1 MQGGDVMIS
10 FPEFFPLAFIYFDPM
25 YFIFVG
31 PAFLLA
37 MWAQTRVKSAF
48 RKWSDVPLR
57 SGWTGAQ
64 VAARVC
70 ELGGAEGI
78 QIEMTPGKLSDHYDP
93 TSRVLRLSADNYH
106 GRSVAAAAIAAHEAG
121 HAIQHATRYPMLALR
136 SAYVPAASLGSWLS
150 FPMLFGGM
158 LLGIPQLIFLGI
170 ALFSAVV
177 LFQLITLP
185 VEFDA
190 SARAKRV
197 LADSGLIT
205 DEEEMQGVR
214 SVLGAAAMTYV
225 AATIQALL
233 TLLYYL
239 WRSGL
244 LGGNRN

>member
-1 MQGGDVMIS
+1 MTIS
-10 FPEFFPLAFIYFDPM
+10 LHFLPLAFFYFDPM
-25 YFIFVG
+25 YFVVVG

-37 MWAQTRVKSAF
+37 IWAQMRVKSSF
-48 RKWSDVPLR
+48 HRWSKVPLR
-57 SGWTGAQ
+57 SGWTGAE
-64 VAARVC
+64 VARKVC
-70 ELGGAEGI
+70 EIGGADGI
-78 QIEMTPGKLSDHYDP
+78 QIEMTPGQLSDHYDP
-93 TSRVLRLSADNYH
+93 TNRILRLSADNYN

-136 SAYVPAASLGSWLS
+136 SAYVPAASLGSWLA
-150 FPMLFGGM
+150 FPMLFAGM
-158 LLGIPQLIFLGI
+158 LLKFPQLIYIGI

-177 LFQLITLP
+177 LFQIITLP

-197 LADSGLIT
+197 LTDSGILS
-205 DEEEMQGVR
+205 DEEELAGVR
-214 SVLGAAAMTYV
+214 SVLGAAALTYV
-225 AATIQALL
+225 AATIQAVL

>member
-1 MQGGDVMIS
+1 MTIS
-10 FPEFFPLAFIYFDPM
+10 LYFLPLAFFYFDPM
-25 YFIFVG
+25 YFVVVG

-37 MWAQTRVKSAF
+37 IWAQMRVKSAF
-48 RKWSDVPLR
+48 QHWSQVPLR

-64 VAARVC
+64 VAQKVC
-70 ELGGAEGI
+70 EIGGADGV
-78 QIEMTPGKLSDHYDP
+78 QIEQTPGKLSDHYDP
-93 TSRVLRLSADNYH
+93 RNRVLRLSADNYN

-136 SAYVPAASLGSWLS
+136 SAYVPAASLGSWFA
-150 FPMLFGGM
+150 FPMLFAGM
-158 LLGIPQLIFLGI
+158 IFRYPPLIYIGI

-177 LFQLITLP
+177 LFQIITLP

-197 LADSGLIT
+197 LADSGIIS
-205 DEEEMQGVR
+205 DEEELGGVR
-214 SVLGAAAMTYV
+214 SVLGAAAVTYV
-225 AATIQALL
+225 AATIQAVL

-244 LGGNRN
+244 LGRR

>member
-1 MQGGDVMIS
+1 MIS
-10 FPEFFPLAFIYFDPM
+10 FPEFFPLAFIFFDPM
-25 YFIFVG
+25 YFLFVG

-37 MWAQTRVKSAF
+37 LWAQARVKSSF
-48 RKWSDVPLR
+48 GKWSDVPLR

-78 QIEMTPGKLSDHYDP
+78 KIEMIPGQLSDHYDP
-93 TSRVLRLSADNYH
+93 RERVLRLSAENYN

-121 HAIQHATRYPMLALR
+121 HAIQHATRYPMLVLR
-136 SAYVPAASLGSWLS
+136 SAYVPAASLGSWFA
-150 FPMLFGGM
+150 FPMLFAGM
-158 LLGIPQLIFLGI
+158 IFRYPPLIFIGI
-170 ALFSAVV
+170 ALFGAVV
-177 LFQLITLP
+177 LFQFITLP

-197 LADSGLIT
+197 LAESGIIS
-205 DEEEMQGVR
+205 DEEEMDGVR
-214 SVLGAAAMTYV
+214 SVLGAAALTYV
-225 AATIQALL
+225 AATIQAVL

-244 LGGNRN
+244 LGRR

>member
-1 MQGGDVMIS
+1 MTIS
-10 FPEFFPLAFIYFDPM
+10 LHFLPLAFFYFDPM
-25 YFIFVG
+25 YFVVVG

-37 MWAQTRVKSAF
+37 IWAQMRVKSAF
-48 RKWSDVPLR
+48 QHWSQVPLR

-64 VAARVC
+64 VAQKVC
-70 ELGGAEGI
+70 EIGGADGV
-78 QIEMTPGKLSDHYDP
+78 QIEQTPGQLSDHYDP
-93 TSRVLRLSADNYH
+93 RNRVLRLSSDNYH

-136 SAYVPAASLGSWLS
+136 SAYVPAASLGSW
-150 FPMLFGGM
+150 FAIPMLFAGM
-158 LLGIPQLIFLGI
+158 IFRYPPLIYIGI

-177 LFQLITLP
+177 LFQIITLP

-197 LADSGLIT
+197 LADSGIIS
-205 DEEEMQGVR
+205 DEEELGGVR
-214 SVLGAAAMTYV
+214 SVLGAAALTYV
-225 AATIQALL
+225 AATIQAVL

-244 LGGNRN
+244 LGRR

>member
-1 MQGGDVMIS
+1 MIS

-25 YFIFVG
+25 YFLFVG

-37 MWAQTRVKSAF
+37 LWAQARVKSSF
-48 RKWSDVPLR
+48 GKWSAVPLR

-70 ELGGAEGI
+70 ELGGAEGV
-78 QIEMTPGKLSDHYDP
+78 QIEMTPGQLSDHYDP
-93 TSRVLRLSADNYH
+93 RERVLRLSAENYN

-121 HAIQHATRYPMLALR
+121 HAIQHATRYPMLVLR
-136 SAYVPAASLGSWLS
+136 SAYVPAASLGSWFA
-150 FPMLFGGM
+150 FPLLFAGM
-158 LLGIPQLIFLGI
+158 IFRYPPLIFIGI
-170 ALFSAVV
+170 ALFGAVV
-177 LFQLITLP
+177 LFQFITLP

-197 LADSGLIT
+197 LADSGIIS
-205 DEEEMQGVR
+205 DEEEMDGVR
-214 SVLGAAAMTYV
+214 SVLGAAALTYV
-225 AATIQALL
+225 AATIQAVL

-244 LGGNRN
+244 LGRR

>member
-1 MQGGDVMIS
+1 MSIS
-10 FPEFFPLAFIYFDPM
+10 LHFFPLAFFYFDPM
-25 YFIFVG
+25 YFLFVG

-37 MWAQTRVKSAF
+37 LWAQARVKSSF
-48 RKWSDVPLR
+48 RKWSAVPLR

-78 QIEMTPGKLSDHYDP
+78 QIEMTPGQLSDHYDP
-93 TSRVLRLSADNYH
+93 RERVLRLSADNYN

-136 SAYVPAASLGSWLS
+136 SVYVPAASLGSGFA
-150 FPMLFGGM
+150 FPMLIAGM
-158 LLGIPQLIFLGI
+158 IFRYPPLIYIGI

-177 LFQLITLP
+177 LFQFITLP
-185 VEFDA
+185 VEFNA
-190 SARAKRV
+190 STRAKRV
-197 LADSGLIT
+197 LADSGIIS
-205 DEEEMQGVR
+205 DEEEMRGVR
-214 SVLGAAAMTYV
+214 SVLGAAALTYV
-225 AATIQALL
+225 AATIQSVL

-244 LGGNRN
+244 LGRR

>member
-1 MQGGDVMIS
+1 MSIS
-10 FPEFFPLAFIYFDPM
+10 LHFFPLAFFYFDPM
-25 YFIFVG
+25 YFLFVG

-37 MWAQTRVKSAF
+37 LWAQARVKSSF
-48 RKWSDVPLR
+48 RKWSAVPLR

-78 QIEMTPGKLSDHYDP
+78 QIEMTPGQLSDHYDP
-93 TSRVLRLSADNYH
+93 RERVLRLSADNYN

-136 SAYVPAASLGSWLS
+136 SVYVPAARFGSGFA
-150 FPMLFGGM
+150 FPMLFAGM
-158 LLGIPQLIFLGI
+158 IFRYPPLIFIGI

-177 LFQLITLP
+177 LFQFITLP
-185 VEFDA
+185 VEFNA
-190 SARAKRV
+190 STRAKRV
-197 LADSGLIT
+197 LADSGIIS
-205 DEEEMQGVR
+205 DEEEMRGVR
-214 SVLGAAAMTYV
+214 SVLGAAALTYV
-225 AATIQALL
+225 AATIQSVL

-244 LGGNRN
+244 LGRR

>member
-1 MQGGDVMIS
+1 MIS
-10 FPEFFPLAFIYFDPM
+10 FPEFFPLAFIFFDPM
-25 YFIFVG
+25 YFLFVG

-37 MWAQTRVKSAF
+37 LWAQARVKSSF
-48 RKWSDVPLR
+48 GKWSAVPLR

-78 QIEMTPGKLSDHYDP
+78 KIEMTPGQLSDHYDP
-93 TSRVLRLSADNYH
+93 RERVLRLSAENYN

-121 HAIQHATRYPMLALR
+121 HAIQHATRYPMLVLR
-136 SAYVPAASLGSWLS
+136 SAYVPAASLGSWFA
-150 FPMLFGGM
+150 FPMLFAGM
-158 LLGIPQLIFLGI
+158 IFRYPPLIFIGI
-170 ALFSAVV
+170 ALFGAVV
-177 LFQLITLP
+177 LFQFITLP

-197 LADSGLIT
+197 LAESGIIS
-205 DEEEMQGVR
+205 DEEEMDGVR
-214 SVLGAAAMTYV
+214 SVLGAAALTYV
-225 AATIQALL
+225 AATIQAVL

-244 LGGNRN
+244 LGRR